1 MLAEL
6 HLTYLPELMGTEV
19 WLRVQGHSVG
29 VDRHSVGVDRH
40 SVGVDRH
47 SVGVDKAFGYRGVQI
62 TPTEGGTYLYR
73 DCKSPSSGQNYWET
87 DKQGVVCLPRVKS

>member
-1 MLAEL
+1 MTMLAEL

-29 VDRHSVGVDRH
+29 VDRL

-47 SVGVDKAFGYRGVQI
+47 SVGVDKAFGYVVPR
-62 TPTEGGTYLYR
+62 
-73 DCKSPSSGQNYWET
+73 SPDYSY
-87 DKQGVVCLPRVKS
+87 